1 MKIKN
6 PKIKNILTRTY
17 PAVFHMNGKILSDED
32 REKMM
37 NLIYYLIEFKKPK
50 YNSKELTIITYNNLP
65 EDKGLFEKTLDKLGF
80 DYFVLGKNINPWK
93 NIFKLKLILEKI
105 EEIKTKYVLAC
116 DDRDVILFDSP
127 DKIVSHFKG
136 IDGCEMLFMAEVND
150 YPERSDTREFEESV
164 ALKKNPFK
172 FLNSGV
178 FISNTDFLK
187 KIVRE
192 ALELNDLWE
201 KEKGK
206 KNYSDQMIYKILYKK
221 YYPQIRLDHK
231 CKVFQ
236 SIINSKTPHEFSAP
250 CTDYLKIENV
260 GGKKVIF
267 IGDEITKG
275 SLMFELASNKNSL
288 ASTQSELEHT
298 KKSLSM
304 TQSELSSAK
313 DSLSSTQRE
322 LTSTKNLLTST
333 QSNLESTKKSLN
345 ITQSE
350 LSSAKG
356 SLSVI
361 KNSLNLI
368 QHELTSTKD
377 LLTSTQSNLESTKK
391 SLNITQSELS
401 STKNSFDSIR
411 NSMSW
416 KITFPLRYVHSKIV
430 SFKKS
435 FLVKN
440 K

>member
-50 YNSKELTIITYNNLP
+50 YNSKELAIITYNNLP

-236 SIINSKTPHEFSAP
+236 SIINSKTSHEFSVP
-250 CTDYLKIENV
+250 CTDYLKVENA
-260 GGKKVIF
+260 GGKKIVF

-275 SLMFELASNKNSL
+275 SVMFELASF
-288 ASTQSELEHT
+288 
-298 KKSLSM
+298 
-304 TQSELSSAK
+304 
-313 DSLSSTQRE
+313 
-322 LTSTKNLLTST
+322 KNLLTST
-333 QSNLESTKKSLN
+333 QIELESTKKSLN

-350 LSSAKG
+350 LSSTKG

-361 KNSLNLI
+361 KSSLNLI
-368 QHELTSTKD
+368 QRELTSTKD
-377 LLTSTQSNLESTKK
+377 LLASTQSELEYTKK